1 MSGTTGT
8 DMLGTR
14 LLDVLAPGCNE
25 VASFGNMQGNS
36 FVRIYDSNMPLTTGY
51 VMGLSNNA
59 FMLMKSAQPSATN
72 IGIGTA
78 TPLAGSTL
86 HVHGTIA
93 TSNIVPY
100 PPNNTLY
107 FGNATLAGINNL
119 AISGNITVN
128 GTPFGS
134 GQWDAEVSDIITQC
148 NVGIGTTNP
157 FAKLHVH
164 GTTIISSNVGIGTTI
179 APSNLTV
186 QGDALVNGVL
196 TVGRLVDQSARTGSY
211 NAWSLYPSGGP
222 SKTVL
227 TNDATPLNRVLFTFT
242 LKPGYYLINGNIPYI
257 NLTSFVSIDTINWAT
272 IGLYASTPA
281 AYSDALTPLYTSPL
295 VAIGG
300 ASTDFDTCSFNTFI
314 VTEVETTYVIA
325 VSGRGHQLQFGGT
338 GLPTP
343 VVHTIPTRG
352 IGMNDNINVTRAIQ
366 INPIRQSFITTPN
379 QSSFVFSSPGVFNVH
394 GSNVDLYIN
403 GIKYVYRTDAT
414 SDFTISSS
422 SVDSVNTT
430 YTINTS
436 TPLAGGNAVEIAI
449 WPTAIST
456 DYFSSGYFY
465 QSVNQYSHKW
475 LNVAGG
481 GMRAAE
487 RLVVDGDLFVGGNIH
502 FGCNTTTFESG
513 ALWSGDAT
521 SITSNIIGSANVVD
535 GAITTPKLVDGAVTN
550 AKIADGTIS
559 TAKFATGAVTT
570 TALGDNS
577 VTASKLALATGNV
590 GIGTT
595 VARTR
600 LDVGGTVMSTTGFAV
615 NCSNVNLSYDLHETS
630 FGTAPT
636 VSFQT
641 SNEAIQ
647 VPALVRLEAKDAP
660 WSGWFSCNEIKI
672 ETDKG
677 YLNGS
682 AVTIEST
689 NGSLCNVSSIVST
702 GTSGITAFVL
712 AQNSIDTGF
721 GHNMFKLTSLT
732 PQCTIS
738 LGNGISS
745 SSTLE
750 LTYRINSVTQVVQTS
765 NIMISDE
772 WAVYAVTIPPLV
784 GSYINVYKNGRLI
797 ATQLNTQAI
806 TQSITFNRNTLAELP
821 INASRASIGGFMLF
835 DSVLAAEQLTTVTSY
850 FMRGMTCLRTP
861 APLLQTNPLSYMTT
875 GDYAMGAAQNMD
887 INANLRV
894 HSLPSDSVWSF
905 DPYSPLNTFANA
917 DASSLPTFTTIG
929 GSFGVVFSPNRF
941 LQFAPT
947 YMKCGSQGLTYI
959 MRFRGLNHDG
969 NTSFLFIGQDVTL
982 ASGTYVNLS
991 TSSNKLR
998 LTVRNGASVI
1008 STDSVTEVPF
1018 TNGRNILTV
1027 AVRIDPA
1034 LNGRASIWINGVKDV
1049 ETGATPALA
1058 SLQDQLFQNIFINRT
1073 STSTGSYTILGAAL
1087 YNRALTDTEIRQAH
1101 MVMST
1106 DTPYASTEVG
1116 SRSGRTSITVSKEGY
1131 IAPFTMSPDNIP
1143 GMIAYLPLDNHLFD
1157 ATSGINL
1164 LNPPQVSGN
1173 IHFNNKGRIGAS
1185 TVLINTGNVVQN
1197 NVRYA
1202 FNTPFT
1208 NADGF
1213 TVSFWVK
1220 YFNPSE
1226 FGCVISLANIANS
1239 LTVTFRLI
1247 DNINT
1252 FRVRLI
1258 SSLSDV
1264 NCDNTSTTFISNNWY
1279 HVTFTS
1285 GSSRSVTYING
1296 IPSITYATSGV
1307 ATVGNMCIG
1316 GRIASSSN
1324 IDTGFNGEVDDV
1336 RIYNRVL
1343 SADEVRTLAAVQ
1355 QSAPSMS
1362 FNSAGTGNSLM
1373 SVNTG
1378 GVQVAGPLQLSATT
1392 TIDSMVTNTSNMSST
1407 VNVSAQGYQFSDLTG
1422 LQSNIVFPNGVS
1434 ITNVGPFSYEGS
1446 IQLQN
1451 GWFSL
1456 NSSSYNFNWW
1466 QNGGFTLELWV
1477 NYGSFSGAAHSSPAI
1492 PTLIGLSIPNVQ
1504 TTYWSFGANN
1514 SGFLTFMYWN
1524 GTSIVSVTS
1533 STPTQIVV
1541 NTWNHIAVSCD
1552 TTTIRLYLNG
1562 KLEHSVALQSITG
1575 VTITAGT
1582 PILFGSTTMSSVTT
1596 IISNALI
1603 AGVRLVRGT
1612 ALYNATTLP
1621 SIGGIPGLSATGT
1634 NLMLLRNSLNH
1645 QTPMSLTSTG
1655 NMTLAGNIS
1664 AGNLG
1669 MFRNRIINGDMIID
1683 QRNNGV
1689 LQTGVT
1695 GGMWAADRMRFTLDK
1710 LGTYSIQR
1718 ITTDTPPG
1726 FTHSIL
1732 TTVTT
1737 TSNANL
1743 TGQFAYYNHRIE
1755 GYNIADLNFG
1765 TQYASSIVVSFWAKS
1780 SVTGTYGMGIDN
1792 GFTGGRGYTTT
1803 FRIDTANTWER
1814 KVAYIPGDTSGT
1826 WSNTN
1831 SLGMRVCISL
1841 GGSSDFNNPAGN
1853 NIWSVNSD
1861 KFGTSGNVNLAS
1873 TNGATFAFTGLQLE
1887 KGTLVTPFEYRP
1899 YPVELQFCQRYCMRF
1914 NSGTGLVPRFCIGM
1928 VVSSGSARFV
1938 LPYPITMRTSLTN
1951 HSAQF
1956 STSGIFGIGLGAGT
1970 PTLTSYSDSTPNA
1983 LALDS
1988 SGMSG
1993 LTIGQAVLL
2002 SGDASAWI
2010 QVDVEL

>member
-1 MSGTTGT
+1 
-8 DMLGTR
+8 
-14 LLDVLAPGCNE
+14 
-25 VASFGNMQGNS
+25 MQGNS

-1116 SRSGRTSITVSKEGY
+1116 SRSGRTSIAVSKEGY

-1157 ATSGINL
+1157 ATSGINWL
-1164 LNPPQVSGN
+1164 RPPQITGN
-1173 IHFNNKGRIGAS
+1173 VQFNNKGRVGSSLVLTNPVNGIAANFVTYPFNSPLDPSKGITISAWIKQYIPGSAFLSVSGDFSDSIGINFALNGTNDLRVRLQQTSGDSTNIYFSPYYDGGSNVFTVNTWNHVALTMSSSSSVLYGNGLAS
-1185 TVLINTGNVVQN
+1185 TVQG
-1197 NVRYA
+1197 
-1202 FNTPFT
+1202 
-1208 NADGF
+1208 
-1213 TVSFWVK
+1213 
-1220 YFNPSE
+1220 
-1226 FGCVISLANIANS
+1226 
-1239 LTVTFRLI
+1239 
-1247 DNINT
+1247 
-1252 FRVRLI
+1252 
-1258 SSLSDV
+1258 
-1264 NCDNTSTTFISNNWY
+1264 
-1279 HVTFTS
+1279 
-1285 GSSRSVTYING
+1285 
-1296 IPSITYATSGV
+1296 GV
-1307 ATVGNMCIG
+1307 ASYFLRSLVLG
-1316 GRIASSSN
+1316 GRVSN
-1324 IDTGFNGEVDDV
+1324 PTNVSQALYGEIDDV

-1355 QSAPSMS
+1355 QSVPSMS

-1392 TIDSMVTNTSNMSST
+1392 TIDSMVTNTSNMSSI

-1575 VTITAGT
+1575 VTIAAGT

-1634 NLMLLRNSLNH
+1634 NVMLLRNSLNH

-1669 MFRNRIINGDMIID
+1669 MFRNRIINGDMRID

-1689 LQTGVT
+1689 QRTGVT
-1695 GGMWAADRMRFTLDK
+1695 STQFIADRTKFEVFQ

-1718 ITTDTPPG
+1718 IASDVPPG
-1726 FTHSIL
+1726 FTHSIQV
-1732 TTVTT
+1732 TVSATATT
-1737 TSNANL
+1737 TGTFKYAML
-1743 TGQFAYYNHRIE
+1743 TQRIE
-1755 GYNIADLNFG
+1755 GNNIADFNFG
-1765 TQYASSIVVSFWAKS
+1765 TQYASPIVVSFWVKS
-1780 SVTGTYGMGIDN
+1780 SVTGTYGLALDN
-1792 GFTGGRGYTTT
+1792 NHTGGRGYTTT

-1826 WSNTN
+1826 WNSTN
-1831 SLGMRVCISL
+1831 DVGMRVCISL
-1841 GGSSDFNNPAGN
+1841 GNSSDYNNTLGN
-1853 NIWSVNSD
+1853 DRWTANSD
-1861 KFGTSGNVNLAS
+1861 RVSTTGNVNLSA
-1873 TNGATFAFTGLQLE
+1873 TNGATFLMTGLQVE

-1899 YPVELQFCQRYCMRF
+1899 FAIELQLCQMYCMRF